1 MGRRPGRRKSAKA
14 GARAK
19 NKKYKKA
26 LALKHYARDL
36 DQRKKLIE
44 EEEFQTARGE
54 KIEPPAFDE
63 DLPGGGQFYCKETDR
78 HFISAA
84 ALAHHKKSK
93 RFKRALKQLKEKI
106 YTQAEADAAAGMT
119 REPHLAPRFIKPC
132 DIYPFILSDS

>member
-44 EEEFQTARGE
+44 EEERKLARGE

-78 HFISAA
+78 HFISAS

-119 REPHLAPRFIKPC
+119 REPHLAPR
-132 DIYPFILSDS
+132 